1 METDT
6 PTAPPGERS
15 VDRDVDED
23 RSSSR
28 VYQLV
33 EVLSAVVLALATVA
47 TAWSAYQS
55 ARWGSEQTTHMQQAT
70 TAIIRASHFADLG
83 DLGEHKRSLHT
94 DLFGQWAAAV
104 GTGNTPLADFLL
116 DRFPEPL
123 KTATVAWQATRPLS
137 NPSAPA
143 TPFDMPD
150 YVLAEQA
157 EAERWEATA
166 AAESEA
172 ANTANEHADR
182 YLLFTIVFATV
193 LFFGGISGKFR
204 WLAVDIATLVL
215 GVLALA
221 AGVVILAASPIK

>member
-1 METDT
+1 MESDT
-6 PTAPPGERS
+6 PTAPPKERS
-15 VDRDVDED
+15 FDHDVEEDE
-23 RSSSR
+23 RSSR
-28 VYQLV
+28 FYQWV
-33 EVLSAVVLALATVA
+33 EVMSAVVLALATVA

-55 ARWGSEQTTHMQQAT
+55 ARWGSEQTTHMQLAT
-70 TAIIRASHFADLG
+70 TAIIRAAHFT

-104 GTGNTPLADFLL
+104 GSGNTPLADFLI

-143 TPFDMPD
+143 TPFDMPE
-150 YVLAEQA
+150 YVLPEYA
-157 EAERWEATA
+157 EADRWEATA
-166 AAESEA
+166 TAESEA
-172 ANTANEHADR
+172 ANTANEHSDR
-182 YLLFTIVFATV
+182 YLLFTIIFATV

-204 WLAVDIATLVL
+204 WPIIDVATLVL

-221 AGVVILAASPIK
+221 AGVVIMVASPIK